1 MTLVLQPRLVKYRD
15 LDLNFEPHPV
25 TGDVSILTNDVA
37 VERSMKN
44 LIFMNFYEKPF
55 HPEIG
60 CGLRQAL
67 FENFTPLM
75 SITIEKIIKSLIEN
89 FEPRVT
95 VKQVETKQSDDENTI
110 IVTITYVF
118 LNTIEPRQFTV
129 FMERLR

>member
-37 VERSMKN
+37 VERSMRN

-67 FENFTPLM
+67 FELFTPLM
-75 SITIEKIIKSLIEN
+75 SITVEKIIKTLIEN